1 MKTMPDLPAP
11 SDAAF
16 DDAHRSLMK
25 TFEPYRAF
33 CAWLDSPIGR
43 VFLAKTS
50 RGVCRISFRTSE
62 DELLA
67 DLERH
72 ALLPEIAPAKLEP
85 ELQELGEY
93 FEGKRRRFQVPID
106 LRWGTAFQ
114 KKVLDA
120 ASDIPFGHCLCYGDV
135 AKRVGR
141 PKAQRAVGNALGSNP
156 VPIMIPCHRVV
167 ASGGGL
173 GGYTG
178 GLDVKRT
185 LMRIEGIETEE
196 LW

>member
-1 MKTMPDLPAP
+1 MSTMPDLPAP
-11 SDAAF
+11 SAAAF
-16 DDAHRSLMK
+16 ENAHRSLMK
-25 TFEPYRAF
+25 AFEPARAF
-33 CAWLDSPIGR
+33 CAWLDAPFGR

-50 RGVCRISFRTSE
+50 RGVCRISFRMSE

-72 ALLPEIAPAKLEP
+72 ALLPEMAPEKLEP

-93 FEGKRRRFQVPID
+93 FEGSRRRFQVPVD
-106 LRWGTAFQ
+106 LRWGTPFQ

-120 ASDIPFGHCLCYGDV
+120 ASEIPFGQCLCYGDV

-141 PKAQRAVGNALGSNP
+141 PNAQRAVGNALGSNP

-178 GLDVKRT
+178 GLDIKRT
-185 LMRIEGIETEE
+185 LMRIEGIDAEE